1 MTHPRPRLSEIRAT
15 IRAATLED
23 ESSAVR
29 ERIDAAGLARADRES
44 IVARAVELVRT
55 TRARAGFSIMQGF
68 LTEYGLS
75 TREGVALMCLAE
87 ALLRVPDTETI
98 DALIEDKIGASDW
111 AAHLGHSSSPLVNAS
126 TWALL
131 LTGKVLVGAE
141 EGLAG
146 TLHEAIRRL
155 GEPVIRA
162 AVAQAMRELG
172 HQFVLGRDMREARTR
187 AAAMEA
193 QGYSFSYD
201 MLGEAA
207 RTDADARRYHLAY
220 SDSIT
225 ALADVGRG
233 AGIRDRPGV
242 SVKLSALHARYEFG
256 QRDRVMTELA
266 ARLRSLA
273 LLAQSAGIG
282 LNVDAEEADRLD
294 LSLDVIEAV
303 LSDPALAGWDGF
315 GVVVQAYGK
324 RAPHV
329 IEWLHAL
336 AGQLARRVM
345 VRLVKGAYWDTEV
358 KRAQVLGL
366 DGFPVFTRKASTDV
380 SYLACTRR
388 LLGMT
393 DRIYPQF
400 ATHNAHTMAAVL
412 HMAGNCTGFEF
423 QRLHGMGEALHEAV
437 RDAHGT
443 RCRIYAPVG
452 AHHDL
457 LAYLVRRL
465 LENGANSS
473 FVNQIV
479 DESVTP
485 EEIARDPITVIE
497 ELGGVANP
505 RIAAPSDIFMP
516 QRRNSKGWDLT
527 DPLAMAAIEA
537 EREQFRTS
545 VWEAGPLIAGKAAG
559 AERAEMR
566 NPDVRNLEVRTPE
579 VRTLEVR
586 TSEVRNP
593 EVRTPVVRT
602 PVVRIPDTRN
612 PVERVPEVGNPEHT
626 DAFVRHHGR
635 DGRVHAVRNPARTE
649 EIVGHV
655 THATP
660 ADVEAALKAAR
671 ASARAWGSTSAEDR
685 ANRVRRVADLYEAN
699 AAELFALAA
708 REAGKT
714 WLDGV
719 GEVREACDF
728 ARFYANEALRE
739 CARRQGAPRGVIACI
754 SPWNFPLAIFSGQIL
769 AALAAGNAVVA
780 KPAEQTPLIAARAVA
795 LMHAAGIPREVVQML
810 PGGGA
815 TVGAALACD
824 PRVDGVCFTGST
836 ATARL
841 IDRAMAEHLAPDA
854 PLIAETGGLNAMIV
868 DSTALPEQAVRDIV
882 ASAFQSAGQ
891 RCSALR
897 ILYVQREVEERILE
911 MLFGAIDELR
921 IGDPWDLATDV
932 GPVIDDEARERIES
946 YCRRA
951 EREGRALKRLAAPD
965 NGRFVPP
972 TVLRVD
978 GIEALEEEIFG
989 PVLHVATYDAD
1000 RIDAVVDA
1008 VNASGYG
1015 LTFGLHTRIDDRVQH
1030 IVDRVRAGNI
1040 YVNRNQIGAVVGS
1053 QPFGGEALSGT
1064 GPKAGGPHY
1073 LRRLTAGDATAEGTT
1088 AEGAP
1093 AGPVLDA
1100 IRLAAAVSKASR
1112 AMRAGPHRGGRTGH
1126 ARPDAHS
1133 DAGGCE
1139 VAGKV
1144 RHGKEKGCEAG
1155 EFGEAGQT
1163 GGARF
1168 TPFDLPGPTGESNRL
1183 SFAPRG
1189 VVLCLGPGAATTETQ
1204 IATALDAG
1212 NAVVAVADR
1221 TTTAFE
1227 SLVPDPRVVLLDGRI
1242 DPDSLVTVDAIAAV
1256 ACSAERDVLGPI
1268 RIALA
1273 RRPGPIL
1280 PLITEP
1286 GAAERY
1292 VLERHVCV
1300 DTTAAGGN
1308 ATLLA
1313 LADG

>member
-1 MTHPRPRLSEIRAT
+1 MAQRCPRLSEIRAAM
-15 IRAATLED
+15 RAAILAD
-23 ESSAVR
+23 ESRAVHACV
-29 ERIDAAGLARADRES
+29 DAAGLTRSDRAS
-44 IVARAVELVRT
+44 IVARAVELVST
-55 TRARAGFSIMQGF
+55 TRARAGASIMQGF
-68 LTEYGLS
+68 LAEYGLS

-111 AAHLGHSSSPLVNAS
+111 GAHLGHSSSPLVNAS

-131 LTGKVLVGAE
+131 LTGKVLGEAE
-141 EGLAG
+141 EGLGGA
-146 TLHEAIRRL
+146 LHEAIRRL

-172 HQFVLGRDMREARTR
+172 HQFVLGRDMREAATR

-193 QGYSFSYD
+193 RGYTYSYD

-207 RTDADARRYHLAY
+207 RTEADARRYHLAY
-220 SDSIT
+220 SASIT
-225 ALADVGRG
+225 SLAGVGRG
-233 AGIRDRPGV
+233 AGVRDRPGV
-242 SVKLSALHARYEFG
+242 SVKLSALHARYEFA
-256 QRDRVMTELA
+256 QRDRVMSELV

-294 LSLDVIEAV
+294 LSLEVVEAV
-303 LSDPALAGWDGF
+303 LADPALAGWDGF

-329 IEWLHAL
+329 VAWLHEL
-336 AGQLARRVM
+336 AGQLGRRIM

-366 DGFPVFTRKASTDV
+366 DGFPVFTRKAGTDV
-380 SYLACTRR
+380 SFLACARR
-388 LLGMT
+388 LLAMT

-412 HMAGNCTGFEF
+412 HMAGDRKDFEF

-437 RDAHGT
+437 RDAHGA

-485 EEIARDPITVIE
+485 EEIARDPVAVVE
-497 ELGGVANP
+497 ELGGAVANP
-505 RIAAPSDIFMP
+505 RIAAPPDLFMP
-516 QRRNSKGWDLT
+516 ERRNAKGWDLT
-527 DPLAMAAIEA
+527 DPLAVAAIEA
-537 EREQFRTS
+537 ERKRFREA
-545 VWEAGPLIAGKAAG
+545 VWQAGPLVAGRVPETAAG
-559 AERAEMR
+559 ADRGE
-566 NPDVRNLEVRTPE
+566 
-579 VRTLEVR
+579 
-586 TSEVRNP
+586 TSSQ
-593 EVRTPVVRT
+593 
-602 PVVRIPDTRN
+602 
-612 PVERVPEVGNPEHT
+612 EHA
-626 DAFVRHHGR
+626 DGSGR
-635 DGRVHAVRNPARTE
+635 QGGRGDRPHAVRNPAHPD

-655 THATP
+655 VHATP
-660 ADVEAALKAAR
+660 ADVEAALEAAR
-671 ASARAWGSTSAEDR
+671 IGATAWASTSADDR
-685 ANRVRRVADLYEAN
+685 AARVRRVADLYEAH
-699 AAELFALAA
+699 AAELFELAA

-714 WLDGV
+714 WPDAV

-728 ARFYANEALRE
+728 ARFYASEALRE
-739 CARRQGAPRGVIACI
+739 ASGGRRPPRGVIACI

-780 KPAEQTPLIAARAVA
+780 KPAEQTPLIAARAVT
-795 LMHAAGIPREVVQML
+795 LMHEAGVPRDALQFL
-810 PGGGA
+810 PGDGA
-815 TVGAALACD
+815 TVGAALARD
-824 PRVDGVCFTGST
+824 ARVDGVCFTGST
-836 ATARL
+836 QTAAL
-841 IDRAMAEHLAPDA
+841 INRSMAGHLAPNA

-897 ILYVQREVEERILE
+897 ILYVQREVEGRMLA
-911 MLFGAIDELR
+911 MLFGAIEELR
-921 IGDPWDLATDV
+921 IGDPRDLATDV

-951 EREGRALKRLAAPD
+951 GAEGRVLKRLAAPD
-965 NGRFVPP
+965 GGRFVPP

-978 GIEALEEEIFG
+978 GIEALGEEIFG
-989 PVLHVATYDAD
+989 PVLHVATFDAD

-1008 VNASGYG
+1008 VNAAGYG

-1053 QPFGGEALSGT
+1053 QPFGGEGLSGT

-1073 LRRLTAGDATAEGTT
+1073 MRRLTAGDAA
-1088 AEGAP
+1088 
-1093 AGPVLDA
+1093 AGGVPGGVA
-1100 IRLAAAVSKASR
+1100 VGKSRLAAALSEA
-1112 AMRAGPHRGGRTGH
+1112 ARGLT
-1126 ARPDAHS
+1126 ARPLD
-1133 DAGGCE
+1133 GG
-1139 VAGKV
+1139 GS
-1144 RHGKEKGCEAG
+1144 RSP
-1155 EFGEAGQT
+1155 
-1163 GGARF
+1163 GGSRLS
-1168 TPFDLPGPTGESNRL
+1168 PLDLPGPTGESNRL

-1189 VVLCLGPGAATTETQ
+1189 VVLCLGPGTAAARAQTT
-1204 IATALDAG
+1204 TALDAG
-1212 NAVVAVADR
+1212 NAVVVVVDGAA
-1221 TTTAFE
+1221 AALA
-1227 SLVPDPRVVLLDGRI
+1227 SLAADPRIVLLDGQV
-1242 DPDSLVTVDAIAAV
+1242 DPESLVTMDGIAAV
-1256 ACSAERDVLGPI
+1256 ACGAERDVL
-1268 RIALA
+1268 RAMREALA

-1280 PLITEP
+1280 PLIAEP
-1286 GAAERY
+1286 AAVERY

-1308 ATLLA
+1308 ALLLA
-1313 LADG
+1313 QAEV